1 MENVSSIFKE
11 SGAPWAS
18 GAPSFCVTMAPGLVS
33 YSMRATASYLYE
45 GLVVTTL
52 SETGA
57 DNGRASARCL
67 RVGV

>member
-1 MENVSSIFKE
+1 MFLQFTRRVGRRGPVGLFVNEF
-11 SGAPWAS
+11 P
-18 GAPSFCVTMAPGLVS
+18 MAPGLVS